1 MLLCCVGLLLRD
13 CKELWRDCNRLA
25 CVTALACAD
34 SGGSAGVAAATAVPV
49 PVPVALGEKRSF
61 SGTEAE
67 TEVETDATNMES
79 VIYQDV
85 VLG

>member
-34 SGGSAGVAAATAVPV
+34 AGAAAAATAVPV
-49 PVPVALGEKRSF
+49 PVPVSLGEKRSF

-67 TEVETDATNMES
+67 AEVETDATNMES